1 MQSERVFSNQQ
12 NIIQSMEDD
21 LTNFNKII
29 ACMHVC
35 FLSNSPE
42 ISRIKIIFFA
52 KLQLV
57 WMKLGYFSLYVTKAL
72 ETSLVK
78 KKNQWRSEVGKSSNT
93 CKFLLL
99 SNMIIR
105 SYCKLFHYLWTGRTK
120 IRNYFT
126 QPKQIRSTLFL
137 RYMNEKHLIIQD
149 FLLLFVYVLLPHR
162 RQKEGTRISSLP
174 QSGHVRQLKTNE
186 ISISTVHTRCK
197 IRHSDLVSS
206 FKYLNKV
213 N

>member
-1 MQSERVFSNQQ
+1 
-12 NIIQSMEDD
+12 
-21 LTNFNKII
+21 
-29 ACMHVC
+29 MHVC

>member
-1 MQSERVFSNQQ
+1 MCVFFRTVQRLAELKSF
-12 NIIQSMEDD
+12 S
-21 LTNFNKII
+21 
-29 ACMHVC
+29 
-35 FLSNSPE
+35 
-42 ISRIKIIFFA
+42 SRNCSWFEWSWDTFHC
-52 KLQLV
+52 
-57 WMKLGYFSLYVTKAL
+57 
-72 ETSLVK
+72 TSQKPLKHRWWK
-78 KKNQWRSEVGKSSNT
+78 KYQWRSEVGKSSNT